1 VPISR
6 VLLRFGLG
14 LAASLATGFLVF
26 GPAVLSPG
34 STQFQVVSVG
44 AFCAA
49 VLALMRC
56 GRLGAA
62 LVLAVAWGLFKLGLV
77 QSAGWAAAASGIV
90 MGCGVFVS
98 ALIFDLIAR
107 RGIFFGKFL
116 VLGPLLAGVFLAYVP
131 LARFH
136 DLTQASALQI
146 LMQYVFIGLVVGNGV
161 GLGVEVA
168 DLFGGSF
175 GQGDASPK
183 PGEPVASGESRFTR
197 GHHFER

>member
-1 VPISR
+1 MPISR
-6 VLLRFGLG
+6 VLVRFGLG
-14 LAASLATGFLVF
+14 LAAGLATGFLVF
-26 GPAVLSPG
+26 GASVLNPG

-56 GRLGAA
+56 GRLGPA

-116 VLGPLLAGVFLAYVP
+116 ILGPLLAGVFLAYVP

-136 DLTQASALQI
+136 DLTQAAALQI
-146 LMQYVFIGLVVGNGV
+146 VMQYVFIGLVVGNGV
-161 GLGVEVA
+161 GLGIEVA

-175 GQGDASPK
+175 AH
-183 PGEPVASGESRFTR
+183 GEPTAESEEASATDESRFTR